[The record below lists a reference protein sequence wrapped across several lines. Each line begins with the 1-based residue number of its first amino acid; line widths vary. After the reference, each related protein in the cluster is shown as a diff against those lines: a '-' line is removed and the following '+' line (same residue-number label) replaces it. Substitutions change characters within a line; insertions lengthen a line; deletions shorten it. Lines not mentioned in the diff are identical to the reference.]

1 MINSKAMN
9 TFTVTDRGVSYLI
22 EEVEE
27 GGYFGQVVGLE
38 GCMTEGL
45 TVDETIRNL
54 REALALYIEV
64 AEHEGLDIP
73 ADIRGALV
81 AASLSA

>member
-1 MINSKAMN
+1 MVNLVEMD
-9 TFTVTDRGVSYLI
+9 TFTVADRGVSYLI
-22 EEVEE
+22 EQVEE

-45 TVDETIRNL
+45 TVDETIHNL

-64 AEHEGLDIP
+64 ADDEGLDVP
-73 ADIRGALV
+73 AEIRGAFV
-81 AASLSA
+81 AAGLSA